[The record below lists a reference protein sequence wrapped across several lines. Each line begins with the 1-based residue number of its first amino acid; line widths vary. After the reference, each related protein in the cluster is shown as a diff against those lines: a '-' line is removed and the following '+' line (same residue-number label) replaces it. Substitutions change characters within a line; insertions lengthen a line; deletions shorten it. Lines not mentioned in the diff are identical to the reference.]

1 MDTNFQVIRD
11 KIYSCLLSVL
21 VIGVASVFPKMTW
34 AQGESQ
40 SVNAQHFAV
49 IMDGPVSF
57 DETGLNIDLY
67 AIPSGAR
74 IGKGTFVLLC
84 IDGTIVPG
92 VPPCNPN
99 AILLPGEVQ
108 YRDLVNFA
116 LPGGTIQG
124 ELMGW
129 SVPNSKPAEHGGFL
143 VTSVTEEGTITSGT
157 GKYTEASGSF
167 HSRIVTE
174 INNFGPV
181 FFDQGLVLFDLR
193 L

>member
-1 MDTNFQVIRD
+1 MDTNFQFIRA
-11 KIYSCLLSVL
+11 KIYRCVLSVL
-21 VIGVASVFPKMTW
+21 VLGVAFVFPTTTW
-34 AQGESQ
+34 AQGGSQ

-49 IMDGPVSF
+49 IMSGPVSF
-57 DETGLNIDLY
+57 DQTGLNIDLY
-67 AIPSGAR
+67 AVPSGAR
-74 IGKGTFVLLC
+74 IGKATFVLLC

-108 YRDLVNFA
+108 YRDLVYFA

-129 SVPNSKPAEHGGFL
+129 SVPNSKPAEHGGLL

-157 GKYTEASGSF
+157 RKYAGASGSF

-174 INNFGPV
+174 VNGFGP
-181 FFDQGLVLFDLR
+181 FFVDQGLVLFDLR
-193 L
+193 